1 MRLTWPIVLG
11 FKKHQ
16 VEKAKQDDD
25 SEVDTKVNIH
35 TLYKHLSLIHI

>member
-25 SEVDTKVNIH
+25 SEVDTKVN
-35 TLYKHLSLIHI
+35 LSLIHI

>member
-35 TLYKHLSLIHI
+35 TLYKHR